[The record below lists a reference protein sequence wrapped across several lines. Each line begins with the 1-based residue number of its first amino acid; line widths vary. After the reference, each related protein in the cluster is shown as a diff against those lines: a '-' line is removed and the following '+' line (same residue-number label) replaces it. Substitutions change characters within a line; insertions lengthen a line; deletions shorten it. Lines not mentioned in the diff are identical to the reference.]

1 MISLGIIGTYIAQI
15 YQEVKYRPR
24 YVVAETLISHRS
36 DKLSSASGTVQTE
49 PLSTLAGKSSI

>member
-24 YVVAETLISHRS
+24 YVVAETLTSRS
-36 DKLSSASGTVQTE
+36 DDELSHAEKIGRPDSAA
-49 PLSTLAGKSSI
+49 TLAGKSSV